1 MLTGIGLILLFG
13 YIGGKVISR
22 TKLPPL
28 IGMLFAGILLGP
40 YVFDFLD
47 ADLLMVSQDIRTFA
61 LIIILMRA
69 GLGIKKDQ
77 IKQVGSIALKI
88 SSLPCIMEGLTVT
101 GLAYFLLNFSFAEAG
116 MLGFIIAAVSPAVV
130 VPSMLDLKE
139 KGYGEDK
146 QVPTLLL
153 AGTSIDDVFAITLFT
168 FFLGLGTSGQESS
181 VWFELAFIP
190 FSIIAGVL
198 GGALIALASVLL
210 FKQIKNKYVEK
221 LLLLI
226 AFSILFVEW
235 GEHVGIASLLGVMTL
250 GFVVFERMPDHSERF
265 ANALAGLWIF
275 LQILLFA
282 LVGAEV
288 NIEVALEAG
297 LLGILIILLGLI
309 GRSLGVWLATM
320 NTELNT
326 KERLFCMI
334 AYTPKATVQAAMGG
348 IPLAMGAS
356 QGATIL
362 ALAVL
367 SIVITAPLGAAAIYA
382 SAPKL
387 LSLKK

>member
-1 MLTGIGLILLFG
+1 MLTGIGLILIVG
-13 YIGGKVISR
+13 YIGGKLVSR
-22 TKLPPL
+22 LKLPPL
-28 IGMLFAGILLGP
+28 IGMLLVGIVIGP
-40 YVFDFLD
+40 YVLD
-47 ADLLMVSQDIRTFA
+47 LLESDLLMVSQDIRTFA

-77 IKQVGSIALKI
+77 IKQVGSIALRI
-88 SSLPCIMEGLTVT
+88 SSIPCILEGLTIT
-101 GLAYFLLNFSFAEAG
+101 GLAYYLLNFSFAEAG

-139 KGYGEDK
+139 KKYGEDK
-146 QVPTLLL
+146 QIPTLLL

-168 FFLGLGTSGQESS
+168 FFLGLGTSGQYSS
-181 VWFELAFIP
+181 ILFELAFIP

-198 GGALIALASVLL
+198 GGAVIAIAAVYL
-210 FKQIKNKYVEK
+210 FKRFDKKYVEK
-221 LLLLI
+221 LLILI
-226 AFSILFVEW
+226 AVSILFVEW

-250 GFVVFERMPDHSERF
+250 GFILFEKISKHTEQFTKS
-265 ANALAGLWIF
+265 LAGLWIF

-288 NIEVALEAG
+288 NIEVARDAGIMG
-297 LLGILIILLGLI
+297 LLIIALGLI
-309 GRSLGVWLATM
+309 GRSAGVWIATL

-326 KERLFCMI
+326 KERIFCMI

-348 IPLAMGAS
+348 IPLAMGAE

-367 SIVITAPLGAAAIYA
+367 SIAVTAPLGAAAIYA

-387 LSLKK
+387 LNQG